1 MVTGIGMK
9 ELYQHLENSFV
20 KCQPFLGV
28 STKQLQYHA
37 IPTLTNESPKKKIL
51 HVGCY
56 VACGIITRNIL
67 SKR

>member
-1 MVTGIGMK
+1 MK

-37 IPTLTNESPKKKIL
+37 IPTLTNESPKKKKYFMS
-51 HVGCY
+51 V
-56 VACGIITRNIL
+56 VMSVVR
-67 SKR
+67 

>member
-20 KCQPFLGV
+20 KCQPFPGV
-28 STKQLQYHA
+28 SIKQLQYHA
-37 IPTLTNESPKKKIL
+37 IPTMANESPKKIIL
-51 HVGCY
+51 QFGCNVGCE
-56 VACGIITRNIL
+56 IITRNIL